1 MTLLIDIGNTALKW
15 ALSERRDGGARGGVP
30 ATVHTRP
37 HRDDDAWAEQLARE
51 WAALPGGTRALGC
64 TVAAA
69 SLSDRVDAIAARCGL
84 QVQWL
89 SAAPRY
95 AGDFV
100 LENGYRTP
108 GQLGT
113 DRWHGML
120 GACARRPRSSLVL
133 VAAGTATTA
142 DCVVYDDAAR
152 TARFIG
158 GCIAPGARM
167 MLDSLAQRT
176 AGLPLARGDAVEFP
190 DHTDDAIA
198 TGVLA
203 AQVGTA
209 RRMIDSLARRLGT
222 PPAVMVSG
230 GDAERVAAGLRA
242 AGIDAAIEHNLVLA
256 GLALRAD
263 ER

>member
-1 MTLLIDIGNTALKW
+1 MTLLVDIGNTALKW
-15 ALSERRDGGARGGVP
+15 ALSGPHGSGGVP
-30 ATVHTRP
+30 LSVHTRT

-51 WAALPGGTRALGC
+51 WSALPRGSRALGC
-64 TVAAA
+64 TVAAP
-69 SLSDRVDAIAARCGL
+69 SLRERVDAIAADCGL
-84 QVQWL
+84 TLRWL
-89 SAAPRY
+89 FAAPRY
-95 AGDFV
+95 VGDFV
-100 LENGYRTP
+100 LDNGYRTP
-108 GQLGT
+108 SQLGT
-113 DRWHGML
+113 DRWHGLL

-142 DCVVYDDAAR
+142 DCVLYDPLAG
-152 TARFIG
+152 TARFVG

-167 MLDSLAQRT
+167 MLDALAQRT
-176 AGLPLARGDAVEFP
+176 AGLPLARGRAVDFP

-209 RRMIDSLARRLGT
+209 RRMIDSLAQRLGT
-222 PPAVMVSG
+222 LPAVMVSG
-230 GDAERVAAGLRA
+230 GDAERVASGLRA
-242 AGIDAAIEHNLVLA
+242 AGVDAVIEHNLVLA

>member
-15 ALSERRDGGARGGVP
+15 ALAERHAGSAP
-30 ATVHTRP
+30 MAMQSVHTRS
-37 HRDDDAWAEQLARE
+37 HRDDDAWVEALAGD
-51 WAALPGGTRALGC
+51 WSTLPRGTRAIGC
-64 TVAAA
+64 TVAGAE
-69 SLSDRVDAIAARCGL
+69 LRGRVDAIAARSGL

-89 SAAPRY
+89 AAAARY

-100 LENGYRTP
+100 LHNGYRAP
-108 GQLGT
+108 AQLGT

-120 GACARRPRSSLVL
+120 GACERRPRASFVL

-142 DCVVYDDAAR
+142 DCVVYDAAAR
-152 TARFIG
+152 TARFVG

-167 MLDSLAQRT
+167 MLDALAQRT
-176 AGLPLARGDAVEFP
+176 AGLPLARGRAVDFP

-203 AQVGTA
+203 AQVGAA
-209 RRMIDSLARRLGT
+209 RRMVDALAQRLGAM
-222 PPAVMVSG
+222 PAVMVSG
-230 GDAERVAAGLRA
+230 GDAERVAAGLGA

-256 GLALRAD
+256 GLALRTD